1 LVEKVTFSTK
11 QRYNLLLFRLLQP
24 IIEKRYRNAITE
36 AGEVF
41 MRRRQTRDF
50 LIRNIPLEIFNLL
63 EESAKEHNRSK
74 TQEAIVAL
82 ATGLSISNNRIR
94 QPKPFKWQEKIS
106 NQFIERVIDE
116 GRE

>member
-1 LVEKVTFSTK
+1 MRIDK
-11 QRYNLLLFRLLQP
+11 
-24 IIEKRYRNAITE
+24 
-36 AGEVF
+36 VF
-41 MRRRQTRDF
+41 MKRKKTRDF

-82 ATGLSISNNRIR
+82 ATGLSIYSNRIR

-106 NQFIERVIDE
+106 NQFIERAIDE
-116 GRE
+116 GRA